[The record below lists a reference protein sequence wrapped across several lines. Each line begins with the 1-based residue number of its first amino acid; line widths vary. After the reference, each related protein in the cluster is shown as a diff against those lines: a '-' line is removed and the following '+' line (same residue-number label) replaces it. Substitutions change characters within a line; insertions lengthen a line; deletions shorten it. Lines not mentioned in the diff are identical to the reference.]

1 MRKSDSQSGFTLM
14 ELLISVSIFALLM
27 AMLFGGLQLG
37 TRQVGRITAQVDRSA
52 QIALVENF
60 LRAQLAAAQPLAG
73 AASGPKNLQFNG
85 QPDGVDFVAAAPES
99 LPAGGLQ
106 VLSVRFVA
114 GETGRDGQLVVDW
127 RPLRDDPDV
136 PSPART
142 TVLLDHLRTARFVYY
157 GPPQAKSA
165 PDWQDT
171 WQDMPYLPLLVR
183 VSATFADG
191 EPMPGLAVAL
201 RLSSTVAELQ
211 LNQGGR
217 F

>member
-1 MRKSDSQSGFTLM
+1 MKTRDAQSGFTLM
-14 ELLISVSIFALLM
+14 ELLISVTIFALLM

-37 TRQVGRITAQVDRSA
+37 TRQVGRLTAQVDRSA
-52 QIALVENF
+52 QIALVQNF
-60 LRAQLAAAQPLAG
+60 MRAQLAAAQPLAR
-73 AASGPKNLQFNG
+73 AASGAKNLQFNG

-114 GETGRDGQLVVDW
+114 GDTGGDGQLVVDW

-136 PSPART
+136 PSAVQT
-142 TVLLDHLRTARFVYY
+142 TVLLDHLRAAHFVYY
-157 GPPQAKSA
+157 GPAQPKAA
-165 PDWQDT
+165 PDWQET

-191 EPMPGLAVAL
+191 EPMPGLAIAF